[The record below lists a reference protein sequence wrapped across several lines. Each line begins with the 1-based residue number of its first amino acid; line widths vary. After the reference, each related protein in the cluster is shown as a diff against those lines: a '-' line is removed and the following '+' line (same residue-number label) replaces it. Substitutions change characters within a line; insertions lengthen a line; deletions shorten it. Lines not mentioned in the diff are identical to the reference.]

1 MKRIEKP
8 NLGEYAP
15 YAIMYIG
22 LLPDDGLV
30 LDHLKNNLNLTR
42 DLIASLPEERLTY
55 RYAEGKWTI
64 KEILLHIVDDER
76 IYAYRALRFARNDRT
91 ELPGFEQDDY
101 ALHSAANDRTVADL
115 LEEFATV
122 RAATIS
128 LYQGLGGDALTRAG
142 VASGNFM
149 SVRAIAYH
157 IAGHELHH
165 LKIIQER
172 YLDQRPSG
180 VAPLG

>member
-1 MKRIEKP
+1 MKQIEKP
-8 NLGEYAP
+8 NPGEYAP

-30 LDHLKNNLNLTR
+30 LDHLKNHLNLTR
-42 DLIASLPEERLTY
+42 ALIAPLPEERLTY

-76 IYAYRALRFARNDRT
+76 IYAYRALRFARRDRT

-128 LYQGLGGDALTRAG
+128 LYQGLGDDALTRAG

-172 YLDQRPSG
+172 YLGQRPSG
-180 VAPLG
+180 VASLD